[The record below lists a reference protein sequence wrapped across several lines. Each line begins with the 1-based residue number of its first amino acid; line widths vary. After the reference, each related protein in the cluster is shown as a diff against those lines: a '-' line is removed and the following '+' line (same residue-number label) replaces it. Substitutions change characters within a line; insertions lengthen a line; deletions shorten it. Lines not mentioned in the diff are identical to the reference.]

1 MINRRDWLTGLAAG
15 SAALSPLAR
24 SLMAQVAGAEQ
35 PPAPKRFVF
44 VLFENG
50 LREGD
55 VQPVGAP
62 LGTES
67 LRVRPLESLELPKKV
82 IHPFAPFQDRMTL
95 LQGLRGKHL
104 NPNHGAGYGALSGLP
119 QAPADKRRVRAES
132 IDAALSQVAP
142 GLFPV
147 VVLGINGG
155 ENDTSTAY
163 GISAWGQG
171 KPIPI
176 QCRPEIAYE
185 SLFGASGTDQNDF
198 LARKN
203 LLDFVKGDLKHLNSG
218 LGASGREQ
226 LEYHLDAL
234 ESLSK
239 RWGKLGELKDEGELA
254 EHAPQPF
261 AEPPRSM
268 PDVIAAQFDI
278 ASAALSAGLT
288 NVVTITSGLGGLSP
302 NYKGFSNMGQHSAG
316 HGNPDPELGVRG
328 HEIVRRAHQFM
339 AERTAVLMKQL
350 QGIPEGDGTMLDNTV
365 VVFMSDSAERQHTK
379 GDQWPIVLL
388 GDLGGQMKTSQLVT
402 YPLEA
407 RTVEN
412 KYGETRQAG
421 TGDPANPTLN
431 RLWCTLLHAAGAP
444 RDNFN
449 IPVASLDA
457 EGPPGRSLACR
468 ETGDWSRARRP
479 SWCIRRST
487 RAWATRCSA

>member
-15 SAALSPLAR
+15 GAMLSPLSR
-24 SLMAQVAGAEQ
+24 SLMAQAAGADL
-35 PPAPKRFVF
+35 PPAPQRFVF

-50 LREGD
+50 LRESEA
-55 VQPVGAP
+55 QPVDVP
-62 LGTES
+62 LGSDSVRVCS
-67 LRVRPLESLELPKKV
+67 LDSLALPEKV
-82 IHPFAPFQDRMTL
+82 IDPLAPFKDRMTL
-95 LQGLRGKHL
+95 IQGLRGTHL

-132 IDAALSQVAP
+132 IDAALARIAP

-155 ENDTSTAY
+155 ENETSTAY

-176 QCRPEIAYE
+176 QCRPELAYE
-185 SLFGASGTDQNDF
+185 SLFGSSGTDQNDF

-203 LLDFVKGDLKHLNSG
+203 LLDFVSGDLKQMRSG

-226 LEYHLDAL
+226 LDYHLDAL

-239 RWGKLGELKDEGELA
+239 RWGKLGALKDEGEL
-254 EHAPQPF
+254 EQHAPQPF

-278 ASAALSAGLT
+278 AAAALSAGLT

-328 HEIVRRAHQFM
+328 NEIVRRAHHFM
-339 AERTAVLMKQL
+339 AERTAALMTQL
-350 QGIPEGDGTMLDNTV
+350 AGIPEGDGTMLDNTV
-365 VVFMSDSAERQHTK
+365 VVFMSDSAERQHSQGT
-379 GDQWPIVLL
+379 QWPIVVM
-388 GDLGGQMKTSQLVT
+388 GDLGGRMKTGQLIT
-402 YPLEA
+402 YPLQA
-407 RTVEN
+407 RIIEN
-412 KYGETRQAG
+412 GYGETREAG
-421 TGDPANPTLN
+421 TGEPTNPTLN
-431 RLWCTLLHAAGAP
+431 RLWCSLLHAAGDP
-444 RDNFN
+444 RENFN
-449 IPVASLDA
+449 LPVASLDQNGPLA
-457 EGPPGRSLACR
+457 ELMA
-468 ETGDWSRARRP
+468 
-479 SWCIRRST
+479 
-487 RAWATRCSA
+487 